1 MSTKMEVHFSSISN
15 EWETPIAV
23 FDKLNQEFDFNLDA
37 AATDQN
43 FKCKNYFT
51 KENDALLQDWFIYKR
66 VFLNPV
72 YGRQIGKFI
81 KKAYE
86 ESLKGCIVVCLIPSR
101 TDSKYFHEYCA
112 KGEIRFIKGR
122 LKFIN
127 RLLPSYKENGDF
139 KINSA
144 PFPSCVVIFR
154 AVNIPLTKYISFKS

>member
-101 TDSKYFHEYCA
+101 TDSKYF
-112 KGEIRFIKGR
+112 
-122 LKFIN
+122 
-127 RLLPSYKENGDF
+127 
-139 KINSA
+139 
-144 PFPSCVVIFR
+144 
-154 AVNIPLTKYISFKS
+154 